1 MFLIDKLVSR
11 SNRGW
16 FWLTLALLFLG
27 ISAALAYF
35 TFSDGWIEG
44 TDSRSLLQNFLFFL
58 LINFIVAVIAV
69 LIFLLFKNLFT
80 LFLERRRGILGSK
93 LRSRLVGAFVALT
106 LIPTVFLFFVAKGIL
121 DSVLERWFS
130 AVIYET
136 FDGAVNVARVHQET
150 SQNELLRLTAAGAL
164 LIDVDKDLRVE
175 SVAGWR
181 TRLGVP
187 FLSFSDATGAEIG
200 RSTDFGDQPGIAI
213 SEVNDELVRAALRG
227 EPQVGVKVEGAGEFI
242 QASVPIRGVAPG
254 ANSSAPG
261 GMSGT
266 DPPSAL
272 GEIRGVITTLDP
284 ISPDF
289 KSALNKVLGGYQ
301 EYSDLRTYRRVLRSG
316 YFLLLIGGTLLL
328 LFFALW
334 TGFFLAR
341 SLSIPIGQLANATA
355 EVAAGNLSV
364 QIPEVGDD
372 ELSVLTRSFNT
383 MVNDL
388 KRTTGELSARTEY
401 LETLVANIGV
411 GVLSLSDKLEI
422 RSINFAAQEIFGF
435 DRTRDYTGA
444 EASKV
449 LPPPVSELLNSLT
462 ERVIGRDI
470 GITEGSCVVQVQEE
484 VKSLQLTLS
493 RLAGLEERGVNMLLM
508 VDDITNVVSGQ
519 RVEAWR
525 EVARRIAHEIKN
537 PLTPIKLSAERMQK
551 RLSEISAGATPTDR
565 EAEIRF
571 FSQLTT
577 TIVTQVELLRDLVN
591 EFSRFAR
598 MPKVKK
604 QQNSILQLLN
614 DAAVIYRSSHPQIDI
629 TVEVGQ
635 NLPNFEF
642 DRDQML
648 RVLINLIDNSI
659 AAVVERQLTNPDRGE
674 VGLRADYVQKLGL
687 IVISV
692 SDNGV
697 GVSDADKKRLFEPYF
712 SKRSG
717 GTGLGL
723 TIASNIVS
731 DHNGFIRVR
740 DRKPFGAI
748 FSVELPVA

>member
-1 MFLIDKLVSR
+1 MSLVDKLVSR
-11 SNRGW
+11 SNRAW

-27 ISAALAYF
+27 VSAALAYF
-35 TFSDGWIEG
+35 TFSDGWVDE
-44 TDSRSLLQNFLFFL
+44 TDGRSLLQNFLFFL
-58 LINFIVAVIAV
+58 LINFIVAVIAI

-136 FDGAVNVARVHQET
+136 FDGAIDVARVHQET
-150 SQNELLRLTAAGAL
+150 SQNELLRLTTVAAL
-164 LIDVDKDLRVE
+164 MLNPDVNLNAE
-175 SVAGWR
+175 SVEPWR
-181 TRLGVP
+181 KKLGVP
-187 FLSFSDATGAEIG
+187 FLLFSDVSGHEIG
-200 RSTDFGDQPGIAI
+200 RAIDGDVPAGASILA
-213 SEVNDELVRAALRG
+213 VNSDLVKAAARG
-227 EPQVGVKVEGAGEFI
+227 ESQVGVKVEGAGEYV
-242 QASVPIRGVAPG
+242 QASVPLRSTVTPDDDTG
-254 ANSSAPG
+254 SG
-261 GMSGT
+261 GTVG
-266 DPPSAL
+266 P
-272 GEIRGVITTLDP
+272 IRGVITALTP
-284 ISPDF
+284 ISPEF

-334 TGFFLAR
+334 TGFFLAK
-341 SLSIPIGQLANATA
+341 SLSVPIGQLANATA
-355 EVAAGNLSV
+355 EVAAGNLNV

-388 KRTTGELSARTEY
+388 RSTTDELSARTEY

-411 GVLSLSDKLEI
+411 GVLSLGDNLEI
-422 RSINFAAQEIFGF
+422 RSINFAAQEIFGL
-435 DRTRDYTGA
+435 DRTRNYTGA
-444 EASKV
+444 LAAEV
-449 LPPPVSELLNSLT
+449 LPAAVGELLVLLS
-462 ERVIGRDI
+462 ERVWGRDI
-470 GITEGSCVVQVQEE
+470 GLTEGSCVVQVQEE
-484 VKSLQLTLS
+484 VKSLQLALS
-493 RLAGLEERGVNMLLM
+493 RLLGLEEQGVTMLLM

-519 RVEAWR
+519 RLEAWR

-551 RLSEISAGATPTDR
+551 RLSEIASGAVSTDR
-565 EAEIRF
+565 ESELKF
-571 FSQLTT
+571 FSQLVTV
-577 TIVTQVELLRDLVN
+577 IVTQVELLRDLVN

-604 QQNSILQLLN
+604 APNSVSQLLN
-614 DAAVIYRSSHPQIDI
+614 DTAVIYRSSHPQIEL
-629 TVEVGQ
+629 TVEVSA
-635 NLPNFEF
+635 NVPSFEF

-648 RVLINLIDNSI
+648 RVLINLIDNSL
-659 AAVVERQLTNPDRGE
+659 AAISERQQLNPEKGE
-674 VGLRADYVQKLGL
+674 VALRADYVQKLGL
-687 IVISV
+687 VVISV
-692 SDNGV
+692 SDNGI
-697 GVSDADKKRLFEPYF
+697 GVADADKKQLFEPYF
-712 SKRSG
+712 SKKSG